1 MKKLLLPVIMIAIAI
16 TACTKE
22 GATEGGSTN
31 NPDTTV
37 TPTPVAGADSVVLFQ
52 NVNVG
57 WSPNSSVY
65 GRVFSS
71 KTGTVYLDNSIPD
84 SMGKYIDL
92 AFNYLGSIQMNF
104 LSANNASFDLSI
116 SGARTTL
123 VRNYVPADTF
133 ALSAFD
139 TLTHAV
145 TLKKL
150 YVSNDDNNF
159 GATDLPLLVFFKNA
173 DGKKGIVKV
182 KSLASDHIIAD
193 VKVQY

>member
-1 MKKLLLPVIMIAIAI
+1 MKKLMLPVIMIAIAI

-22 GATEGGSTN
+22 GATEGGSEN
-31 NPDTTV
+31 KPDTTV
-37 TPTPVAGADSVVLFQ
+37 TTNPVAGADSVVTFQ
-52 NVNVG
+52 DINVG

-71 KTGTVYLDNSIPD
+71 KSGTVYLDSNIPD

-104 LSANNASFDLSI
+104 LSANDASFDLSI

-145 TLKKL
+145 TLQKL
-150 YVSNDDNNF
+150 YVTNDDNNF
-159 GATDLPLLVFFKNA
+159 GAADLPLLVFFKNA

-182 KSLASDHIIAD
+182 KSIASDHIIAD

>member
-22 GATEGGSTN
+22 GATEGGSNN

-37 TPTPVAGADSVVLFQ
+37 VTTPVTGADSVVTFQ
-52 NVNVG
+52 DVNIG
-57 WSPNSSVY
+57 WSPNSSTY

-71 KTGTVYLDNSIPD
+71 KTGTVYLDNAIPD
-84 SMGKYIDL
+84 TMGKYIDL
-92 AFNYLGSIQMNF
+92 AFNYFGSIQMNF
-104 LSANNASFDLSI
+104 LSAADASFDLKI
-116 SGARTTL
+116 SGAKTSL

-133 ALSAFD
+133 AVAAFD

-145 TLKKL
+145 TLNKL
-150 YVSNDDNNF
+150 YVTTDDNSF
-159 GATDLPLLVFFKNA
+159 GATDLPLLVFFKNGN
-173 DGKKGIVKV
+173 GKKGIVKV